1 MSKVIHFLVNDGSP
15 REVTAKT
22 LWGLDGAVGV
32 GGSEIA
38 MITLCEEWTE
48 RGNTVVLFND
58 PKEFGAS
65 SFEQRAINSFDT
77 NEPRDILINFRSP
90 NHRTIP
96 VSNCKKV
103 WFSTDQMSVGNYR
116 EFAGHVDKI
125 VTISPRHAQYF
136 KENYGIQNAEVID
149 IPVRVQDYE
158 DVRQNER
165 IEKVKNR
172 LLFSSVPARGLDNLW
187 RVYQR
192 IQREV
197 PDVNLVITSDYRLWG
212 VGASNEHFRVKWM
225 HITNVDFMGAVPR
238 AQLIR
243 EQMKAQI
250 LLYPSNY
257 DELFCVA
264 VSTRHNTQEHIQLHL
279 QQEHYQQP
287 IWVR

>member
-1 MSKVIHFLVNDGSP
+1 
-15 REVTAKT
+15 
-22 LWGLDGAVGV
+22 
-32 GGSEIA
+32 
-38 MITLCEEWTE
+38 
-48 RGNTVVLFND
+48 
-58 PKEFGAS
+58 
-65 SFEQRAINSFDT
+65 
-77 NEPRDILINFRSP
+77 
-90 NHRTIP
+90 
-96 VSNCKKV
+96 
-103 WFSTDQMSVGNYR
+103 MSVGNYR

-136 KENYGIQNAEVID
+136 KDNYGIQNAEVID

-158 DVRQNER
+158 EVRQNER

-264 VSTRHNTQEHIQLHL
+264 V
-279 QQEHYQQP
+279 
-287 IWVR
+287 